1 MKAINPEERGKTFK
15 ELDLSSD
22 VLPVE
27 RALGVHWCVENDSFG
42 FRNELKDRPLTRRG
56 ILSTVSSVYDPLGLA
71 APFLLKGKIILQ
83 QLCADKKGWDEDIGE
98 EHTSAWEKWRRVL
111 PKLESIKVQRCFKQC
126 IIFQT
131 LRTLHMDKQATFALK
146 MRGATSTAH
155 CSLVKHVWH
164 QSSQQP
170 YHDWNS
176 RQQQF
181 QQQLLLC

>member
-83 QLCADKKGWDEDIGE
+83 QL
-98 EHTSAWEKWRRVL
+98 
-111 PKLESIKVQRCFKQC
+111 
-126 IIFQT
+126 
-131 LRTLHMDKQATFALK
+131 
-146 MRGATSTAH
+146 
-155 CSLVKHVWH
+155 
-164 QSSQQP
+164 
-170 YHDWNS
+170 
-176 RQQQF
+176 
-181 QQQLLLC
+181 